1 MPYYIITENGVHTG
15 KSLQQANRKINAKL
29 DDAETISLGPD
40 KVVKLTNKDIDFVQ
54 DKKRLSLIPI
64 TNLYKSDNSMK
75 YMVMAILFLNFILLM
90 KK

>member
-1 MPYYIITENGVHTG
+1 MYYIITDNGVYTG
-15 KSLQQANRKINAKL
+15 KSLSQANRKLNAKL
-29 DDAETISLGPD
+29 EDTETLSLGAD